1 MLLRGKR
8 VALDGRVL
16 AGCKSAGMLTVVH
29 QENGFDHVYF
39 WAIKQHY
46 TIKVM
51 ILMSLYIRGTYEHL
65 RAPEYTLLVLNMASL
80 PSKLTH
86 YPN

>member
-1 MLLRGKR
+1 MVEFWQDVR
-8 VALDGRVL
+8 VQE
-16 AGCKSAGMLTVVH
+16 CYTVVH

-51 ILMSLYIRGTYEHL
+51 ILMSL
-65 RAPEYTLLVLNMASL
+65 
-80 PSKLTH
+80 
-86 YPN
+86 

>member
-1 MLLRGKR
+1 M
-8 VALDGRVL
+8 ALDGRVL

-51 ILMSLYIRGTYEHL
+51 ILMSLY
-65 RAPEYTLLVLNMASL
+65 EYIQSSVNRLHKVVLDTSNTFATCCQVFSQ
-80 PSKLTH
+80 
-86 YPN
+86 